1 MMIKNLSVSKE
12 LDAAAMATLCGGLQD
27 TVQGN
32 ASGSANA
39 LGLNSGIGSTTL
51 ALVAPTQTNVNAPSF
66 LNQPVAVAIAGS
78 AAFAI

>member
-27 TVQGN
+27 TLQGN
-32 ASGSANA
+32 VSGSATA
-39 LGLNSGIGSTTL
+39 IGLNGGIGNTTL
-51 ALVAPTQTNVNAPSF
+51 ALVAPTQTNVNAPTF

>member
-12 LDAAAMATLCGGLQD
+12 LDAEAMHTLCGGLQD

-32 ASGSANA
+32 ASGSATA
-39 LGLNSGIGSTTL
+39 IGLNGGIGNTTL

-66 LNQPVAVAIAGS
+66 VNEPVAVAIAGS
-78 AAFAI
+78 TAFAI